1 MPDLT
6 RPYHVPGSDL
16 SVSPPAVDGIDAAS
30 NASSESSPPF
40 IYIHLLTPSYTGSV
54 GSGADQDSS
63 TSESPAESDDME
75 KPRLLFVHVTME
87 WTERGK
93 STRTNTR
100 TKKMH
105 ESKLVAMPVDVFS
118 VSRVAF
124 IPIALS
130 AHGYDEVYVA
140 GVASGPAMRV
150 FWSGSPGG
158 KGGATAVLYD
168 KDWEILIQKLA
179 KVVKTSKKLDTV
191 SVIFD
196 LETMEGFKQRHK
208 RIHSPDPYES
218 ELSYGTRV
226 PNADDCTPAQLALGA
241 AIDEIKAAHSCVEHG
256 TCFING
262 DLQHLEMNR
271 FRLNA
276 WGQAVVSGYCKAG
289 NPPPKELVASWTGG
303 PSASTSKPRG
313 RGGPYPAQPQPG
325 TSTSAAETTN
335 LLLPMMAQNM
345 ATSNR
350 STPAPFAPPPARS
363 LLPPSSPPPAIE
375 DDLDAFMDAFS
386 RAKNMPDVVIDA
398 AKIGLR
404 DACYTPDILCEPSV
418 TFERLKDLTG
428 LAEGEVHQL
437 KKFARQWSGKI
448 EGKRA
453 RRGIEF

>member
-1 MPDLT
+1 MSNAPRSLRNPRHLGQGTAFHELVVVPTYMPDLT

-16 SVSPPAVDGIDAAS
+16 SVNPPAVDRIDAAS
-30 NASSESSPPF
+30 NVSSS
-40 IYIHLLTPSYTGSV
+40 I

-63 TSESPAESDDME
+63 TSESPAGSDDTE

-105 ESKLVAMPVDVFS
+105 QSKLVAMPVDVFS

-218 ELSYGTRV
+218 ELSYGARV

-289 NPPPKELVASWTGG
+289 NPPPKEL
-303 PSASTSKPRG
+303 
-313 RGGPYPAQPQPG
+313 PQPG

-335 LLLPMMAQNM
+335 LLLAMMAQNM
-345 ATSNR
+345 ATSNH

-363 LLPPSSPPPAIE
+363 PLPPSSPPPAIE

-404 DACYTPDILCEPSV
+404 DACYTPDILCEPSI

>member
-1 MPDLT
+1 MSNAPRSLRNPRHLGQGTAFHELVVVPTYMPDLT

-16 SVSPPAVDGIDAAS
+16 SVNPPAAALAVEQTRIAAPLRVRL
-30 NASSESSPPF
+30 NLTLHTQ
-40 IYIHLLTPSYTGSV
+40 YIFLLIALLISRS
-54 GSGADQDSS
+54 DSD
-63 TSESPAESDDME
+63 TE

-105 ESKLVAMPVDVFS
+105 ESKLVATPVDVFS
-118 VSRVAF
+118 ISRVAF

-130 AHGYDEVYVA
+130 AQGYDEVYVA

-208 RIHSPDPYES
+208 RIHSPGPYES

-256 TCFING
+256 T
-262 DLQHLEMNR
+262 R
-271 FRLNA
+271 
-276 WGQAVVSGYCKAG
+276 VSSTVSGYCKAG

-313 RGGPYPAQPQPG
+313 HGGPYPAQPQPG

-335 LLLPMMAQNM
+335 LLLAMMAQNM

-363 LLPPSSPPPAIE
+363 PLPPSSPPPAIE

-386 RAKNMPDVVIDA
+386 RAKNMPEVVIDA